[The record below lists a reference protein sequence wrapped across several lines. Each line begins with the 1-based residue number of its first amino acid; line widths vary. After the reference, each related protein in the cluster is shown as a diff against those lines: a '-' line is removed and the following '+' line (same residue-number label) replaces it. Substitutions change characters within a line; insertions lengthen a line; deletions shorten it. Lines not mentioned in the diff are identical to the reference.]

1 LVDGAVRDAD
11 ELKALGLPV
20 WTRWVSPRGARRER
34 LLALGRPVYLAG
46 VEVRLGDYLVLDG
59 DGVVVEMAR
68 ERAARESSLRERF
81 AGGEVSLDLYGLRE
95 GVAWALA
102 EAARLREEEDAS

>member
-1 LVDGAVRDAD
+1 
-11 ELKALGLPV
+11 
-20 WTRWVSPRGARRER
+20 
-34 LLALGRPVYLAG
+34 LALGRPVYLAG

-59 DGVVVEMAR
+59 DGVVVVRKERAREVLQKAR

-81 AGGEVSLDLYGLRE
+81 AGGEVSLDLYSLRE